1 MSDLSTAN
9 DISPFLAILWVFYP
23 IGVLVLIELFLRSP
37 NDDDDDDFGGGK
49 AVLAYTRS

>member
-1 MSDLSTAN
+1 MSGLEETHT
-9 DISPFLAILWVFYP
+9 ISPFLAILWVFYP